1 MTMTKQH
8 KNKTVATLLS
18 ALLGSIG
25 AHRFYLKGR
34 RDQWGWLHFV
44 SLPISLLLT
53 SLLFN
58 LPLLAT
64 MSPLVLSFLASL
76 LEALVLGLKSDE
88 TWDALYNPK
97 SNQKSDSSWPLAL
110 ILVLTLGIGAMALIA
125 VLARGLDLLYTGGAY
140 G

>member
-1 MTMTKQH
+1 MTKQH

>member
-1 MTMTKQH
+1 MTNTH
-8 KNKTVATLLS
+8 KNKTIATLLS

-25 AHRFYLKGR
+25 IHRFYLKGR
-34 RDQWGWLHFV
+34 RDQWGWLHFI
-44 SLPISLLLT
+44 SLPVSLLLT

-76 LEALVLGLKSDE
+76 LEALMLGLKSDE
-88 TWDALYNPK
+88 AWDVLYNPK
-97 SNQKSDSSWPLAL
+97 SDKKSESSWPLAL
-110 ILVLTLGIGAMALIA
+110 ILVLTLGIGAMTLIA
-125 VLARGLDLLYTGGAY
+125 VLARSLDLLYTGGAY

>member
-1 MTMTKQH
+1 M
-8 KNKTVATLLS
+8 
-18 ALLGSIG
+18 
-25 AHRFYLKGR
+25 HRFYLKGR

-64 MSPLVLSFLASL
+64 MSPLVLSFLVSL

-88 TWDALYNPK
+88 AWDALYNPESGK
-97 SNQKSDSSWPLAL
+97 KSDSSWPLAL